1 MSLLK
6 YISAICLSASAAGCL
21 AQAIPQDETGF
32 TEFVAAQLRKE
43 IGDEKV
49 TIKGPLTLSLGEL
62 QGNLDR
68 VFKFCNT
75 NTSGCSAELDR
86 YAKAIAEVHRER
98 NAPPTKEA
106 IRVVV
111 RTSQYVQAVQS
122 NAGGNGQ
129 IPMLPRPFVEGL
141 VALPAI
147 DSPRAIKML
156 GAMDAKTLGLS
167 EQDAYDLGLANL
179 RKDLKPLME
188 VAKIAGKG
196 QIGQLTG
203 DSFNPSRLLLI
214 DSWAPL
220 AREQNGILIAAI
232 PSTDAVLYIGE
243 DTPAAIDALRALVQR
258 VISRAPNRLSST
270 LLRYKESGWEV
281 VPQQ

>member
-1 MSLLK
+1 MA
-6 YISAICLSASAAGCL
+6 YAAGCL
-21 AQAIPQDETGF
+21 AQAIPQDEASF
-32 TEFVAAQLRKE
+32 TEFVATQLRKE
-43 IGDEKV
+43 IGDNAV
-49 TIKGPLTLSLGEL
+49 IVKGPLTLGLGEL
-62 QGNLDR
+62 QANLDR

-75 NTSGCSAELDR
+75 NISSCSAELDR
-86 YAKAIAEVHRER
+86 YTKAIAEVHRER

-122 NAGGNGQ
+122 NVGGNGQ
-129 IPMLPRPFVEGL
+129 IPTLPRPFVEGL
-141 VALPAI
+141 VALPVV

-156 GAMDAKTLGLS
+156 GPADAKTLGLS

-220 AREQNGILIAAI
+220 AKEQNGILIAAI
-232 PSTDAVLYIGE
+232 PATDAVLYIGE
-243 DTPAAIDALRALVQR
+243 DTPAAIDALRTLVQR
-258 VISRAPNRLSST
+258 VISRVPNRLSST
-270 LLRYKESGWEV
+270 LLRYRESGWEV